1 VARKVGADVV
11 FNTGTE
17 AGLKQLHEKL
27 PNGADI
33 VFEVV
38 GFGQTVNNALLM
50 VKRGGIVTLVGNAAS
65 HADIDFQK
73 IVLNELQVNG
83 SYACATE
90 YETALTLMLNGSLE
104 VNDLISAVVPL
115 EEGQQ
120 WFDRLKTH
128 EAGLIK
134 VVFTL

>member
-1 VARKVGADVV
+1 
-11 FNTGTE
+11 
-17 AGLKQLHEKL
+17 
-27 PNGADI
+27 
-33 VFEVV
+33 
-38 GFGQTVNNALLM
+38 
-50 VKRGGIVTLVGNAAS
+50 LVGNAAS

-73 IVLNELQVNG
+73 IILNELQVNG
-83 SYACATE
+83 SYACANE
-90 YETALTLMLNGSLE
+90 YETALTLMLNGSLG
-104 VNDLISAVVPL
+104 VNDLVSAVVPL